1 MGDTLD
7 AKEDAEEEEVG
18 GLDDEE
24 EFLTLKSG
32 GQQPKSFEISKK
44 SAALSKF
51 VTTILEGDSE
61 ADSIEIR
68 QVPPETLEHV
78 ITYLKHH
85 KGKEPDPLPCPVRS
99 IHMAQIVS
107 DKWDAT
113 WIDAFDKRTVFEILL
128 ASNGRNQEKNT
139 SGLDIPSLLHLG
151 CAKIAT
157 LIKQLDQKEINRI
170 IEEEEQ
176 YRRAIAN
183 GDDVDDNNI
192 ADVADVDQGDE
203 NMSEDKV
210 DKGDDANEMQLI
222 DNLQSNC
229 L

>member
-1 MGDTLD
+1 MG
-7 AKEDAEEEEVG
+7 
-18 GLDDEE
+18 
-24 EFLTLKSG
+24 
-32 GQQPKSFEISKK
+32 
-44 SAALSKF
+44 
-51 VTTILEGDSE
+51 TTILEGD
-61 ADSIEIR
+61 ADAASIEIR

-113 WIDAFDKRTVFEILL
+113 WIDAFDKKTVFEIIL
-128 ASNGRNQEKNT
+128 ASNGRNAENNT

-176 YRRAIAN
+176 YRRAITN
-183 GDDVDDNNI
+183 GDDVDGNT
-192 ADVADVDQGDE
+192 ADVDQGDS
-203 NMSEDKV
+203 NICNVDDEDKV
-210 DKGDDANEMQLI
+210 DKADVNALQSIDD
-222 DNLQSNC
+222 LQSNC
-229 L
+229 LEYSVSL